1 MTMSR
6 LGGRPVLNLN
16 YPISLA
22 VYDTYEKAQ
31 RAVDHLSNNAFPVQ
45 NVAIIGTGLRSIERV
60 TGRLTR
66 SRRAVRGTIS
76 GLWLGMFVGITF
88 ALFSKDAQLGVVI
101 ATPLLG
107 ALLGLAWSQ
116 VGFAA
121 ATRGA
126 AGDYSSVSQVV
137 ATNYEIVVEHTLAE
151 RARELLATIP
161 IQ

>member
-1 MTMSR
+1 MSR
-6 LGGRPVLNLN
+6 LGARPVLSLN

-22 VYDTYEKAQ
+22 VYDSYEKAQ
-31 RAVDHLSNNAFPVQ
+31 RAVDHLSHNAFPVE

-60 TGRLTR
+60 TARLTR
-66 SRRAVRGTIS
+66 SRRAVSGTIS
-76 GLWLGMFVGITF
+76 GLWLGMFVGIAF
-88 ALFSKDAQLGVVI
+88 ALFSKEAQLGVVI

-107 ALLGLAWSQ
+107 GLLGLAWSQ

-137 ATNYEIVVEHTLAE
+137 ATNYEVVVEHTLAE
-151 RARELLATIP
+151 RARELLAAMP